1 MQIIDRSG
9 DGEVLELD
17 GHLVQQGE
25 DFVLMVWRKDAV
37 KDCDAD
43 PEFVERMGMGST
55 NSASIKN
62 LPEIGVFLPPKS
74 KKWVFS
80 QEYTQ

>member
-1 MQIIDRSG
+1 M
-9 DGEVLELD
+9 
-17 GHLVQQGE
+17 
-25 DFVLMVWRKDAV
+25 

-43 PEFVERMGMGST
+43 REFVERMGMGST

-74 KKWVFS
+74 KKLVFS

>member
-25 DFVLMVWRKDAV
+25 DFVRLVWRKDAV

-43 PEFVERMGMGST
+43 REFVERMGMGST

-74 KKWVFS
+74 KKLVFS